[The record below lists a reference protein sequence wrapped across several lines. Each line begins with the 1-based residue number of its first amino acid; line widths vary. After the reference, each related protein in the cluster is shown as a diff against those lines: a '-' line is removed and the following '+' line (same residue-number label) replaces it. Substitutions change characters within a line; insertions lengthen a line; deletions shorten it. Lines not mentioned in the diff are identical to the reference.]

1 VTFDPSEFLRLSN
14 ELGQQIDDEAKLRSA
29 IGRAYY
35 SVMLRTRQGLG
46 ITGKRHIHNRVINS
60 LRKIDRAAGDQ
71 LAKLESL
78 RGVAD
83 YEMTVIDPMQQDW
96 PRNWRIASGFAAHI
110 SRRLARRG
118 Y

>member
-1 VTFDPSEFLRLSN
+1 MTFDPNEFLRLSD
-14 ELGQQIDDEAKLRSA
+14 ELGQDIVDEAKLRTA

-46 ITGKRHIHNRVINS
+46 ITGKRHIHDRVIKS
-60 LRKIDRAAGDQ
+60 LRKVDKAAGDQ

-83 YEMTVIDPMQQDW
+83 YEMTVIDPMHQDW
-96 PRNWRIASGFAAHI
+96 LRNWRIASGFAAHI
-110 SRRLARRG
+110 SQRLARRG